1 MRIIEIEKSE
11 IQLSM
16 PAEIGLYA
24 LQDKD
29 IKGII
34 RTVKAA
40 KEKIYDKKPLLN
52 GSFYNMVYQLGYKN
66 FIILLRVHQDSIE
79 IIDILNKAIYNPNNN
94 FHPQPL

>member
-1 MRIIEIEKSE
+1 MRIKELEKSE
-11 IQLSM
+11 IQLAM

-34 RTVKAA
+34 RTVKSA
-40 KEKIYDKKPLLN
+40 KDKIDDKKTLLN
-52 GSFYNMVYQLGYKN
+52 GSFYSSVYQLSYKN
-66 FIILLRVHQDSIE
+66 FIILLRIHQNSIE

-94 FHPQPL
+94 FHPELL

>member
-1 MRIIEIEKSE
+1 MRIKEIEKSE
-11 IQLSM
+11 IQLAM
-16 PAEIGLYA
+16 PAEIGLYT

-29 IKGII
+29 IKGVI

-40 KEKIYDKKPLLN
+40 KAKIYDKKPQLN
-52 GSFYNMVYQLGYKN
+52 GSFYNIVYQIGYKN

-94 FHPQPL
+94 FHPQSL